1 MNAGSEVRF
10 GLISVKVGP
19 GLVGAGAGVFPDA
32 AHWPSSV
39 AWRAPDLVTFVARP
53 QYS

>member
-32 AHWPSSV
+32 AHWTSYM
-39 AWRAPDLVTFVARP
+39 AWRAQELVTFVGRP
-53 QYS
+53 Q

>member
-19 GLVGAGAGVFPDA
+19 GLVGARARVFPDA
-32 AHWPSSV
+32 AHWPGSV
-39 AWRAPDLVTFVARP
+39 TRWAPDLVTLVTRP